1 MDAKKKTMHATEQ
14 ETPVV
19 IEARQNYRVWL
30 WSVLAQRLVFIDETG
45 MKLNMA
51 RAHARSCK
59 GMRAKSDQP
68 KAHAKH
74 VTMIGAMALSGVLT
88 SVLFN
93 GGTDT
98 NAFLAFVE
106 QFLLPVLWEG
116 AIVVMDNLN
125 VHRNES
131 VKALIES
138 VKATVVFLPTYSPD
152 FNPIELL
159 WSKLKAF
166 IRKHKPRSRGAL
178 DEVVA
183 QALDAVSINDILGW
197 FSEAEYRAIFD

>member
-14 ETPVV
+14 ETLEVK
-19 IEARQNYRVWL
+19 EARKNYRVWL
-30 WSVLAQRLVFIDETG
+30 WSVVAQRLVFIDETG
-45 MKLNMA
+45 MKLNMT
-51 RAHARSCK
+51 RTHARSGK
-59 GMRAKSDQP
+59 GMRAKSDQQ
-68 KAHAKH
+68 KAHSEH

-88 SVLFN
+88 SVLFK

-125 VHRNES
+125 VHRNEA

-166 IRKHKPRSRGAL
+166 IRKHKPRSREAL
-178 DEVVA
+178 EQVVA
-183 QALDAVSINDILGW
+183 QALDSVSTDDILGW